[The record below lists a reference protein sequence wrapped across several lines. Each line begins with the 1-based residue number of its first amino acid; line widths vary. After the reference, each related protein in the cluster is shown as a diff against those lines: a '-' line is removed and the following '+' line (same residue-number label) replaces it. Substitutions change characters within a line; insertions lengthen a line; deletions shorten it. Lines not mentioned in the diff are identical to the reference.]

1 MTSCA
6 YQERMKY
13 DREFAWVQCAKA
25 QWGSG
30 SAFWGSVHWSMR
42 SKCHQPSPR
51 NSKRR
56 KIDSRSSCPSHLA
69 CEWTVSGGQNEARA
83 GRTWMDFGFF
93 SGMTRFQKL
102 KVITDLP
109 LRLVALA
116 PFFRLRG
123 KLGVA
128 MPGNMSWAQIWVTQL
143 RNVGNSLSNFI
154 QPSIWSVNAPCFFL
168 KHVPCATCLFC
179 SLAKLFPSFHKTYFS
194 SIIMFWRRLQIGAG
208 HTIASWA
215 HLLRLRRSGETQVSL
230 QRDGCQRNEEFC
242 PVEAYWF
249 WMNLLAKAASF
260 WKESVPD

>member
-1 MTSCA
+1 MIENLLGYNVQKHSEA
-6 YQERMKY
+6 RGLPFE
-13 DREFAWVQCAKA
+13 DRCIDPWDP
-25 QWGSG
+25 
-30 SAFWGSVHWSMR
+30 SVTN
-42 SKCHQPSPR
+42 CHPR

-69 CEWTVSGGQNEARA
+69 CEWTVSGGQNETRA

-102 KVITDLP
+102 KEIFPWDL
-109 LRLVALA
+109 LRWP
-116 PFFRLRG
+116 PFFLATWQSQVARQAG
-123 KLGVA
+123 CCHAWQHVMGSKLGNSVA
-128 MPGNMSWAQIWVTQL
+128 ECRKFSIQL
-143 RNVGNSLSNFI
+143 YPTLDLVCEC
-154 QPSIWSVNAPCFFL
+154 PMFFSQTY
-168 KHVPCATCLFC
+168 ASCLFC
-179 SLAKLFPSFHKTYFS
+179 SLAKLFPSFHKTYFL
-194 SIIMFWRRLQIGAG
+194 SIIMFWRLLQIGAG

-249 WMNLLAKAASF
+249 WMNLLAKLQAF